1 MMAIRTDPYLTGTTL
16 ASVSQPQAGQAV
28 SATPN
33 PYVTPGDADVAVDLS
48 ASAQLVSNLL
58 PLQPSSSTS
67 DSGELDDFMQDL
79 KQQIQSQG
87 KDAGV
92 LGELPDDATPG
103 RTQLAKQ
110 AANYLLVNFYGDSSR
125 YSDASSKNPFAGL
138 DGDSL
143 SRIARDDSGAFTP
156 AERQVAYFAMAG
168 RSTDDQNAAFS
179 VVTAPNAKDG
189 AEPWTWA
196 PSDTLDSEL
205 AATVNPGSP
214 TWRPGQE
221 TTQLLDQVS
230 PVGVAPASQ
239 ADDQGLTQ
247 PVFSIAT
254 GADGSPSWK
263 MQSLTR
269 YGLQDLGADIRNSLD
284 GAVLTHMN
292 ASTLTNPQVAPALS
306 LYRQIDAYRA

>member
-1 MMAIRTDPYLTGTTL
+1 MAIRTDPYLTGTTL
-16 ASVSQPQAGQAV
+16 ASVTQPQAGLAV
-28 SATPN
+28 SSTAN
-33 PYVTPGDADVAVDLS
+33 PGVTPGDADVAVDLS

-58 PLQPSSSTS
+58 PLQPSSSLA
-67 DSGELDDFMQDL
+67 DSGELDAFMQDL

-103 RTQLAKQ
+103 RTELAKQ

-156 AERQVAYFAMAG
+156 AERQVAYFEMAG

-179 VVTAPNAKDG
+179 VVTAP
-189 AEPWTWA
+189 WTWA
-196 PSDTLDSEL
+196 PADTLDSEL

-254 GADGSPSWK
+254 DADGSPSWK
-263 MQSLTR
+263 MQSITR
-269 YGLQDLGADIRNSLD
+269 YGLQDLGADERDTLN
-284 GAVLTHMN
+284 GAVLTQMN